1 MIQTGKLVESPQ
13 VKNSPQPVGPNVL
26 FGPDSTSKYSH
37 VFTVSANEPVF
48 VTGYNIADN
57 DCVVLEHV
65 GGENSGQF
73 FTPVV
78 IGGRIMCIYNH
89 ADSVL
94 PIHIPGRYRLRFEG
108 STPIG
113 AFYVELTK

>member
-13 VKNSPQPVGPNVL
+13 VKNIPQPVGPNVL

-37 VFTVSANEPVF
+37 VFSVSNGEEASIVA
-48 VTGYNIADN
+48 YNIAEGDS
-57 DCVVLEHV
+57 VTLEHV

-73 FTPVV
+73 FTPV
-78 IGGRIMCIYNH
+78 IEGGYYLQIVGGI
-89 ADSVL
+89 DSCL
-94 PIHIPGRYRLRFEG
+94 KINSPGRYRLKYDG
-108 STPIG
+108 TTPIG